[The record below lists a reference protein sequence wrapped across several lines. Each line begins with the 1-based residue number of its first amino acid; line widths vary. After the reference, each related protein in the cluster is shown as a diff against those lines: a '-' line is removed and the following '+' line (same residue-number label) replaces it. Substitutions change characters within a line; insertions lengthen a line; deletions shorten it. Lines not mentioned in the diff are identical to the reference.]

1 MQGLGVQLA
10 HSASWYSGLPKDTK
24 MAKRAHTVNFLFK
37 NEDYMTATLDNGG
50 VRIGFIG
57 GIMFDVP
64 KGHAYFDRISEA
76 DCAKTVEDLHDE
88 LMSVNA

>member
-1 MQGLGVQLA
+1 MECDPHQRLVVFGA
-10 HSASWYSGLPKDTK
+10 ERTK

-57 GIMFDVP
+57 GTMFDIP
-64 KGHAYFDRISEA
+64 KWHAYFDRVSEA